1 MSGNSGAWGIAL
13 WQDGKDTT
21 GSEQAQEQ
29 GISLSGGHA
38 IDPWLP
44 TVPLGYLTAPPDGL
58 GVPPVRNGDVAFAQR
73 DGVVQFADYY
83 EPRQITLQ
91 VDVPNEGCPGCSPA
105 INETFLD
112 LSGVIPGRAT
122 TPNSPSL
129 NITGDIDIRAHIA
142 MDDWTPAAQQVIE
155 SKWGAAGTRSQ
166 LLRVETSGAL
176 RLFWTADGTTALS
189 AASSVLPA
197 MANGADLWVRA
208 TLDVDNGAGGHDIRF
223 YTSTNGVFWTQFGST
238 VTQAGLT
245 SIFAGTAPLDVGSDS
260 NGTASLLAGQVFSL
274 EIRSGIDGTIVAD
287 PDFTDVGVGSVQFQD
302 DQGNLW
308 SIIAPAVIGS
318 TPAPAPMSARQKV
331 ARLTQ
336 EWSRNCTGAT
346 LVIFSDCHDPDATEE
361 ERVYLGPYFVHGRP
375 RVAEVTWRRSDIGG
389 ATVLLRFD
397 AADAR
402 LVLGDTIPG
411 TLWTTQQ
418 VQSLD
423 ADEQNMLPDPDLSG
437 LTMTLNGATVDDS
450 FVLQGGPSGPDG
462 GPFFRRVILAPNT
475 TSPMTMVLSP
485 TGLNAV
491 PVVAGQQYTVSAWAR
506 KAPGGGPAMRVD
518 WQWYTAAGANLSTN
532 SSAALSPTA
541 TWERFSNT
549 QTAPATAA
557 FVQPKIVW
565 TGIALLDQVLD
576 FAQAWM
582 NPGAIAL
589 GPEQV
594 EVVGSLCVYPEITL
608 FPEMTAPIVV
618 TYGNHQFTY
627 TEDIPIGTV
636 ITVDTKYGRASDGFE
651 DVTANI
657 EGDFSSPLEPGVHD
671 VTLQTGDPADTG
683 FMNIVWE
690 NSVVSG

>member
-208 TLDVDNGAGGHDIRF
+208 TLDVDNGAGGRDIRF
-223 YTSTNGVFWTQFGST
+223 YTSTNGVFWTQFGGT
-238 VTQAGLT
+238 VTQAGVT

-418 VQSLD
+418 VQSIE
-423 ADEQNMLPDPDLSG
+423 ADQQNLAPDPDLSS
-437 LTMTLNGATVDDS
+437 LSMTLNGATVDDS
-450 FVLQGGPSGPDG
+450 YPQSGGPSGPDG
-462 GPFFRRVILAPNT
+462 GPYFRRVIISPNT
-475 TSPMTMVLSP
+475 TSPMVMALSG
-485 TGLNAV
+485 TGLSGM
-491 PVVAGQQYTVSAWAR
+491 PVDPGDVFSVGFWAR
-506 KAPGGGPAMRVD
+506 KTPGGPAPRLD
-518 WQWYTAAGANLSTN
+518 WTWYNAGGGVISNHSGAAPSVGTD
-532 SSAALSPTA
+532 
-541 TWERFSNT
+541 WERVLQQNIV
-549 QTAPATAA
+549 APALAE
-557 FVQPKIVW
+557 FVQWRLVW
-565 TGIALLDQVLD
+565 TGTALIDQVLD
-576 FAQAWM
+576 FGQVWI
-582 NPGAIAL
+582 NEGAITTEPL
-589 GPEQV
+589 TV